1 MKNALIKL
9 LAGYSVRA
17 LFFIFLLSTQRLL
30 SQTDLKEKNM
40 NHLKLTKN
48 STATVRYIVNDV
60 DASISFYTDLLG
72 FEVVMHPAAEF
83 AILSKGNLR
92 LLLSKVSGKGG
103 GGQAM
108 PDGAIPSPGGW
119 NRFELEVDD
128 LEATVAELK
137 TKHAQFRNDIVI
149 GIGGNQ
155 ILLKDPSG
163 NLVELFQSTR

>member
-1 MKNALIKL
+1 MQNKLIKF
-9 LAGYSVRA
+9 LARYSVRM
-17 LFFIFLLSTQRLL
+17 LFFSFLLTTQRLL
-30 SQTDLKEKNM
+30 SQTNLKEKNM
-40 NHLKLTKN
+40 DNLKVATN
-48 STATVRYIVNDV
+48 STVTVRYIVNDV
-60 DASISFYTDLLG
+60 DACISFYTDLLG

-83 AILSKGNLR
+83 AMLSKGNLR

-108 PDGAIPSPGGW
+108 PDGAIPIPGGW

-149 GIGGNQ
+149 GIGGKQ